1 MTISRPT
8 SIYITEDTW
17 AQLANTLNGGNINP
31 FYLNPEERFKN
42 DNNGIDAKLEPIQED
57 ETPEPTH
64 IEEKSKSLDDESL
77 QTTLPPTSPIID
89 SHDTLATSPKMSN
102 VSETVMEVMEQPS
115 ETVLQN
121 TDSEIIE
128 ETSITDVSVISPKNT
143 ISVPEESSPTNM
155 PISNISAVVE
165 VPSPA
170 SPASSVDSGNSSI
183 FGARDRALKRAQ
195 R

>member
-17 AQLANTLNGGNINP
+17 AQLANTLNGNINP

-42 DNNGIDAKLEPIQED
+42 DNNGIDAKLAPIQED
-57 ETPEPTH
+57 ETPEPAH
-64 IEEKSKSLDDESL
+64 IEEQPKSLDDESL

-89 SHDTLATSPKMSN
+89 SQNTLSKSPELSN
-102 VSETVMEVMEQPS
+102 VSETIMEKPS

-121 TDSEIIE
+121 TDLEIIE
-128 ETSITDVSVISPKNT
+128 EISITDVSPKNT
-143 ISVPEESSPTNM
+143 ISVPEESSPTNV
-155 PISNISAVVE
+155 PINNISPVVE
-165 VPSPA
+165 LPSSA
-170 SPASSVDSGNSSI
+170 SPASSVDSGNSSL
-183 FGARDRALKRAQ
+183 FGARDRALRRTQ